1 MTTRMLLL
9 PVNILLRQ
17 EFDIMIT
24 MFNKCNAIQELFEM
38 VIAGMITIDD
48 MWNAVQVMSA

>member
-1 MTTRMLLL
+1 
-9 PVNILLRQ
+9 
-17 EFDIMIT
+17 MIT